1 MDGFCACQARNA
13 HNFYASVT
21 VQGFLEALLDI
32 NLIFNYRTALSV
44 RNVFSRMKL
53 AFAWNLPCLNLISG
67 HLLDLIYDLDA
78 KFMDLRTKLS

>member
-1 MDGFCACQARNA
+1 MDGFCACQTRNA

-53 AFAWNLPCLNLISG
+53 AFA
-67 HLLDLIYDLDA
+67 
-78 KFMDLRTKLS
+78 